1 MTVSLRAVA
10 VPTEHGGWSFTLEPA
25 ILGLLVAPSAA
36 GAALAGAALLA
47 FLLRTPL
54 KLVGVDRLRGRRL
67 DRTRAAGR
75 VAAIES
81 MALLALVAAAGTLAD
96 APFWIP
102 LVIASPLVAV
112 QFAYDV
118 RSRSRRLAPELAGTV
133 GIGAVAAAI
142 VLAGNG
148 TATDAYGAWLLVS
161 ARAVASVVFVRL
173 QLLRAKGRAG
183 SAARSDLTQLGAI
196 AAAGAGWWFGLVPP
210 AAVAAI
216 AGLGAVQVVLA
227 RRPPPRVA
235 VLGAQQVV
243 LGLTVVV
250 VAGLALLAP

>member
-1 MTVSLRAVA
+1 VA

-25 ILGLLVAPSAA
+25 LLGILIAPSAA

-54 KLVGVDRLRGRRL
+54 KLVGVDRVRGRRL
-67 DRTRAAGR
+67 ERTRVAVR
-75 VAAIES
+75 VAALES
-81 MALLALVAAAGTLAD
+81 IGLAALVATAALLATG
-96 APFWIP
+96 PFWIP
-102 LVIASPLVAV
+102 LAAAAPLVIV
-112 QFAYDV
+112 QLAYDV
-118 RSRSRRLAPELAGTV
+118 RSRSRRLAPELAGTI

-142 VLAGNG
+142 VLAAGG
-148 TATDAYGAWLLVS
+148 SPPDAFGAWLLVS

-173 QLLRAKGRAG
+173 QLLRFKGRGGSTAG
-183 SAARSDLTQLGAI
+183 SDLTQLGAV
-196 AAAGAGWWFGLVPP
+196 AAAGAGWAAGLLPVAAF
-210 AAVAAI
+210 AAVTGLAAI
-216 AGLGAVQVVLA
+216 QVVLA

-250 VAGLALLAP
+250 VGGLALLAP